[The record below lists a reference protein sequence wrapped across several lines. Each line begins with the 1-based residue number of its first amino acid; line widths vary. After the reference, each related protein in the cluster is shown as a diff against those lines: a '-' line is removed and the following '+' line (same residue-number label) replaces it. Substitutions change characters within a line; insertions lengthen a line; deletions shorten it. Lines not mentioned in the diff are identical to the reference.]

1 MISYLY
7 YMSTIVVSPKNKE
20 EFQFLSELLLKLNI
34 RVKVIS
40 DEEIED
46 LGLSLLMKDVDR
58 SDFVSEDE
66 VMMKLDS

>member
-1 MISYLY
+1 
-7 YMSTIVVSPKNKE
+7 MSTIVVNPKNKE

-46 LGLSLLMKDVDR
+46 LGLSFLMKDVDR